1 MKVGILISLAKDPI
15 TGKQPSYADIKEMA
29 LTAEELGF
37 DSIWV
42 YDHLLYRTPGE
53 EDSGIWE
60 CWTTLSAL
68 AEATKRVEIGSMV
81 VCTAFRNPALLAK
94 MAITLD
100 EISQGRFTLGLGAG
114 WNKPDFEAFGYPY
127 DHRFDRFEEA
137 LKIIVPLV
145 REGYVDF
152 EGQYYSAPNCSIIPR
167 GPSAKGPKILIGGN
181 GNRVMRLAAQYA
193 DCWNTIVGGVDSF
206 IEPKRLMENLLN
218 SIERKSLPLI
228 CIPWI
233 NVIDDTVEKPPLFV
247 NAYVNNNSSELS
259 RTVESYLNVKVN
271 HVVFRCF
278 PNNLDCLNKIASSL
292 SLMRKVRKHGDSKY

>member
-1 MKVGILISLAKDPI
+1 MKVGILISLAKDAI

-94 MAITLD
+94 MAVTLD

-145 REGYVDF
+145 REGHVDF
-152 EGQYYSAPNCSIIPR
+152 EGKYYRAPNCSIIPR
-167 GPSAKGPKILIGGN
+167 GPSPIGPKILIGGS
-181 GNRVMRLAAQYA
+181 GNRVMRLAAEYA
-193 DCWNTIVGGVDSF
+193 ECWNTIVGAAASF
-206 IEPKRLMENLLN
+206 RPLKQKMLETLYQNERDEN
-218 SIERKSLPLI
+218 SLAL
-228 CIPWI
+228 IPWL
-233 NVIDDTVEKPPLFV
+233 NVIDTAISKKPNFVGNYIRIAAEEISRAIREYSMLGVE
-247 NAYVNNNSSELS
+247 
-259 RTVESYLNVKVN
+259 
-271 HVVFRCF
+271 HIVFRCF
-278 PNNLDCLNKIASSL
+278 PNNLSSIHQSRTFL
-292 SLMRKVRKHGDSKY
+292 EQCNQ